1 MSTPKLLIPL
11 RIPELG
17 PSLGKLVT
25 GTGRNIDGFSL
36 ESHRHHLTTKI
47 IEMGGEARRLAAND
61 ERSAAIAALG
71 RDAWLAAWE
80 ETVGPIAEAVV
91 DRLTAHLEAESAAVR
106 MPRRLR
112 AKVAIDEVERR
123 AIGARLGS
131 AGAQLIPE
139 LDEIERQSAV
149 LLEALA
155 SGRDTLVAWQQAQL
169 TAARHLEEAWMA
181 LEDSV
186 DQELAAWRGVAD
198 RIARWRKPLWP
209 VFVVGALGT
218 AVAAWAGLIWG
229 GIVPVP
235 GWLERLWEVLRSL
248 GA

>member
-1 MSTPKLLIPL
+1 MTSQNLLIPL

-25 GTGRNIDGFSL
+25 GTGRTIEGFSL
-36 ESHRHHLTTKI
+36 ESHRHHLTSKI
-47 IEMGGEARRLAAND
+47 IEMAGEARRLAASE
-61 ERSAAIAALG
+61 ERSAALAALG

-80 ETVGPIAEAVV
+80 DTVGPIADALV
-91 DRLTAHLEAESAAVR
+91 DRLTTHLEAEAAAVR
-106 MPRRLR
+106 KPRRLR

-139 LDEIERQSAV
+139 LDAIERQGTA
-149 LLEALA
+149 LLQAA
-155 SGRDTLVAWQQAQL
+155 AAGHDSLVAWQQAQL

-181 LEDSV
+181 LEGSV
-186 DQELAAWRGVAD
+186 KQELAGWRAVAD
-198 RIARWRKPLWP
+198 EIARWRKPLWP
-209 VFVVGALGT
+209 VFVVGGSVA
-218 AVAAWAGLIWG
+218 AVATWAGLLWG
-229 GIVPVP
+229 GVIPVP
-235 GWLERLWEVLRSL
+235 EWLGRVWDMLRSL